1 MKDAPNQDRKTAPV
15 SSDAR
20 ADMALRTL
28 ARLIARQAA
37 GEFLREGAQEP
48 RGSDDDPQNQQA
60 G

>member
-37 GEFLREGAQEP
+37 GEFLRDGAQEQH
-48 RGSDDDPQNQQA
+48 GGDHDPKDEQA